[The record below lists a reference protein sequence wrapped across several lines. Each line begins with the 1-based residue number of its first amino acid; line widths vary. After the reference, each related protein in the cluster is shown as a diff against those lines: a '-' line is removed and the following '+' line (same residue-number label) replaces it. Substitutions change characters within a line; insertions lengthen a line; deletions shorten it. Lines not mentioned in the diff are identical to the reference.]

1 MCSSL
6 ECCVH
11 IWGIGD
17 LLGWAY
23 IYIDLLGLLVVGL
36 SDCQCKSITY
46 NDGFPNSHLCV
57 LALQTPSLVPDF
69 NRRRWRARS
78 ATDRQVRR
86 SNKNQMSTAWLV
98 SRDCYTLFIG
108 GSCICRVLHG
118 FCDFILYIYSIFYDR
133 FTLYYT
139 FYKEFH
145 QTYRH
150 LRPIFQSIFLWNLVT
165 QMLTYMHMHWHL
177 CGYEHV
183 HTPYPATPM
192 STSKRIASP
201 QISTLKK
208 VTIVILLNVDGH
220 MTYHGNK

>member
-1 MCSSL
+1 MCTYGEL
-6 ECCVH
+6 GIYWDEH
-11 IWGIGD
+11 I
-17 LLGWAY
+17 Y

-57 LALQTPSLVPDF
+57 LALQTPRLVPDF

-118 FCDFILYIYSIFYDR
+118 FCDFILYIYSLFYDR

-150 LRPIFQSIFLWNLVT
+150 LRPIFQSIFFVKLSNANAHIHAHALTPMRLWTCAHTIPCNP
-165 QMLTYMHMHWHL
+165 
-177 CGYEHV
+177 YEHLQKN
-183 HTPYPATPM
+183 
-192 STSKRIASP
+192 S
-201 QISTLKK
+201 
-208 VTIVILLNVDGH
+208 
-220 MTYHGNK
+220 